1 MDAGL
6 GSKPEV
12 LDVMLFSFVMDLAD
26 NFNAFRTSEVNPVAA
41 LKALSCVL
49 VRLWLLPRPGSIAS
63 ARYTTSLRKCLP
75 KYLKEATVN

>member
-12 LDVMLFSFVMDLAD
+12 LDGMLFSFVMDLAD

-49 VRLWLLPRPGSIAS
+49 VRL
-63 ARYTTSLRKCLP
+63 
-75 KYLKEATVN
+75 